1 MSGASF
7 SPQGLEV
14 FAPAKVNLT
23 LAVGPKRADGRHKLE
38 SLAAFA
44 DVGDRL
50 RLADAPVLSLQVRGP
65 FASALAEEADNLVLR
80 AARLLAEAAGG
91 APRGAALTLEK
102 NLPVASGIGGGS
114 ADAAAALRGLNRLW
128 SLGWSQEALAELAR
142 CLGADVPVCVG
153 CQPALMSGAGEDLRP
168 VAMPSLSAVLVNPG
182 VPVSTGAVY
191 RRFDALG
198 LGADWP
204 PPEVPTSFASFDE
217 AWRSILGRDNDLTPA
232 AVEEAPV
239 IDAVLRRLGQD
250 PRVKCARL
258 SGSGA
263 TAFALTEAWA
273 LARAV
278 AQDLTAEGRGWWIVP
293 ARLGAVD
300 AAPVWR

>member
-1 MSGASF
+1 VSGAS
-7 SPQGLEV
+7 SPPRGLEV
-14 FAPAKVNLT
+14 FAPAKINLT
-23 LAVGPKRADGRHKLE
+23 LAVGPLRADGRHELQ

-50 RLADAPVLSLQVRGP
+50 RLEPASGLSLQVRGP
-65 FASALAEEADNLVLR
+65 FAPALAEETDNLVLR
-80 AARLLAEAAGG
+80 AARLLAQAAGG
-91 APRGAALTLEK
+91 APLGAALTLEK

-114 ADAAAALRGLNRLW
+114 ADAAAALRGLNSLW
-128 SLGWSQEALAELAR
+128 GLGWSEGALADLAR
-142 CLGADVPVCVG
+142 SLGADVPVCVA
-153 CQPALMSGAGEDLRP
+153 CRPALMSGAGEDLRP

-204 PPEVPTSFASFDE
+204 PPEPPSSFASPDE
-217 AWRSILGRDNDLTPA
+217 SWRIFLGRDNDLSPA
-232 AVEEAPV
+232 AIVEAPV
-239 IDAVLRRLGQD
+239 IAAMLQRLRQD
-250 PRVKCARL
+250 PRVKLARL

-263 TAFALTEAWA
+263 TGFALTEAWA

-293 ARLGAVD
+293 AQLGAVD
-300 AAPVWR
+300 VAPVWH